1 MDDRPIGVFDSGLG
15 GLTTVRELCRL
26 LPEEDIVYFGD
37 TGRVPYGSRS
47 RETIVKYARQDVAFL
62 RTFDLKTIVIACG
75 TVSTTALDVLAAENP
90 IPVLG
95 VVAPAA
101 RAAARATRSGSIGLI
116 GTQASIRS
124 GAYERLIRAENPA
137 ARVLAQPCPLFVPL
151 VENGRFRPGD
161 VVIETVAAEYL
172 APLKEAGVD
181 TLVLG
186 CTHYPLLEKV
196 IGAYMG
202 PEVRLINSGAEG
214 ARAAADCL
222 RERDALAGPGRGS
235 CRCLL
240 GGIALDDR
248 PIGVFDSGL
257 GGLTTVREL
266 CRLLPEEDIV
276 YFGDTGRVP
285 YGSRSRE
292 TIVKYARQD
301 VAFLRTFDLKTI
313 VIACGTVSTT
323 ALDVLAAENP
333 IPVLGVVAPA
343 ARAAA
348 RATRSGSIG
357 LIGTQA
363 SIRSGAYERLIRA
376 ENPAAR
382 VLAQPCPLFVPLV
395 ENGRFRPGDVVIE
408 TVAAEYLAPLKEAG
422 VDTLVLGC
430 THYPLLEKVIGAYMG
445 PEVRLI
451 NSGAEGA
458 RAAADCLR
466 ERDAL
471 AGPGRGSCR
480 CFVSD
485 RQEDFS
491 RLASTFLGWD
501 VAQAVEQVDI
511 SQY

>member
-62 RTFDLKTIVIACG
+62 RTFDLKAIVITCL
-75 TVSTTALDVLAAENP
+75 TESTCVTS
-90 IPVLG
+90 
-95 VVAPAA
+95 APAA
-101 RAAARATRSGSIGLI
+101 RAAAQATRSGSIGLI

-172 APLKEAGVD
+172 APLKAAGVD

-186 CTHYPLLEKV
+186 CTHYPLLE
-196 IGAYMG
+196 
-202 PEVRLINSGAEG
+202 E
-214 ARAAADCL
+214 
-222 RERDALAGPGRGS
+222 
-235 CRCLL
+235 
-240 GGIALDDR
+240 
-248 PIGVFDSGL
+248 
-257 GGLTTVREL
+257 
-266 CRLLPEEDIV
+266 
-276 YFGDTGRVP
+276 
-285 YGSRSRE
+285 
-292 TIVKYARQD
+292 
-301 VAFLRTFDLKTI
+301 
-313 VIACGTVSTT
+313 
-323 ALDVLAAENP
+323 
-333 IPVLGVVAPA
+333 
-343 ARAAA
+343 
-348 RATRSGSIG
+348 
-357 LIGTQA
+357 
-363 SIRSGAYERLIRA
+363 
-376 ENPAAR
+376 
-382 VLAQPCPLFVPLV
+382 
-395 ENGRFRPGDVVIE
+395 
-408 TVAAEYLAPLKEAG
+408 
-422 VDTLVLGC
+422 
-430 THYPLLEKVIGAYMG
+430 VIGAYMG

>member
-186 CTHYPLLEKV
+186 CTHYPLVEKN
-196 IGAYMG
+196 IQ
-202 PEVRLINSGAEG
+202 RLYPGLPLIDP
-214 ARAAADCL
+214 ADQM
-222 RERDALAGPGRGS
+222 A
-235 CRCLL
+235 
-240 GGIALDDR
+240 
-248 PIGVFDSGL
+248 
-257 GGLTTVREL
+257 
-266 CRLLPEEDIV
+266 
-276 YFGDTGRVP
+276 
-285 YGSRSRE
+285 
-292 TIVKYARQD
+292 
-301 VAFLRTFDLKTI
+301 KTI
-313 VIACGTVSTT
+313 AGY
-323 ALDVLAAENP
+323 L
-333 IPVLGVVAPA
+333 
-343 ARAAA
+343 
-348 RATRSGSIG
+348 
-357 LIGTQA
+357 Q
-363 SIRSGAYERLIRA
+363 
-376 ENPAAR
+376 
-382 VLAQPCPLFVPLV
+382 
-395 ENGRFRPGDVVIE
+395 ENGLVNDQLGKGTLDIYTTGSVEEYRE
-408 TVAAEYLAPLKEAG
+408 KAAKVGLNPVTSVQDYPILK
-422 VDTLVLGC
+422 L
-430 THYPLLEKVIGAYMG
+430 
-445 PEVRLI
+445 
-451 NSGAEGA
+451 
-458 RAAADCLR
+458 
-466 ERDAL
+466 
-471 AGPGRGSCR
+471 
-480 CFVSD
+480 
-485 RQEDFS
+485 
-491 RLASTFLGWD
+491 
-501 VAQAVEQVDI
+501 
-511 SQY
+511 